1 MGRNSNGGAAK
12 SKRIRRLTN
21 TSLTRGLNELAKA
34 DADLA
39 LIYKE
44 LGKPPLWPRDPGF
57 PALLYIIL
65 EQQISL
71 AAAAAAFNRLLAVAS
86 PLTPERFLQL
96 DDVELKAAAFSRQK
110 IVYGRLLAEAV
121 ASGTLD
127 LDGLHHMDDE
137 SVRSELM
144 KIKGIGH
151 WTAEIYLLRSLV
163 RPDAW
168 PSGDLALQIAV
179 QEVKR
184 LPSRPGPAELDQIAV
199 KWQPWRA
206 VAARLLWNYYLHKPS
221 RNILFALPR

>member
-1 MGRNSNGGAAK
+1 MGRNSNGDGAN
-12 SKRIRRLTN
+12 SKKIRRLTN
-21 TSLTRGLNELAKA
+21 SSLTRGLNELAKA
-34 DADLA
+34 DADLS

-44 LGKPPLWPRDPGF
+44 LGRPPLWPRDPGF

-86 PLTPERFLQL
+86 PLTPERFLEL
-96 DDVELKAAAFSRQK
+96 DDAELKAAAFSRQK
-110 IVYGRLLAEAV
+110 IVYGRILAEAV

-127 LDGLHHMDDE
+127 LDSLHHKDDA

-179 QEVKR
+179 QEIKR
-184 LPSRPGPAELDQIAV
+184 LPHRPGPAELDQIALRW
-199 KWQPWRA
+199 KPWRA

-221 RNILFALPR
+221 RNTLFALPG